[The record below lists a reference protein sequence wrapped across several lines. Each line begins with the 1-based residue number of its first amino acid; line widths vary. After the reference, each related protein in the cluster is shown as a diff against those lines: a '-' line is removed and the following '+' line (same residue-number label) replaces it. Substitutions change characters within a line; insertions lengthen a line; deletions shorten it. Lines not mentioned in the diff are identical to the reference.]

1 MATLLPHTVRPQPRP
16 VWPAMQAQLVRETL
30 HQCKWRAL
38 LGVRLCRWGRRVVSE
53 LGCRGCVWNLR
64 CVLRRGLQ
72 LCSGGAIAATATSIA
87 IAAAATAA
95 AIAIAATSTATA
107 IGATA
112 TAISIAAASATPVV
126 AATPDQL
133 L

>member
-1 MATLLPHTVRPQPRP
+1 MSVLGCISAVPR
-16 VWPAMQAQLVRETL
+16 LY
-30 HQCKWRAL
+30 
-38 LGVRLCRWGRRVVSE
+38 LGLGRVVSE
-53 LGCRGCVWNLR
+53 LGGRGCLWDVR
-64 CVLRRGLQ
+64 RVLRRGLQ

-87 IAAAATAA
+87 IAAAAAAA

-126 AATPDQL
+126 AAIPDQL

>member
-38 LGVRLCRWGRRVVSE
+38 LGIRLCRWGRRVVSE

-64 CVLRRGLQ
+64 RVLRRGLQ

-87 IAAAATAA
+87 IAA
-95 AIAIAATSTATA
+95 TSTATA
-107 IGATA
+107 IVATS

-126 AATPDQL
+126 AAISDQL